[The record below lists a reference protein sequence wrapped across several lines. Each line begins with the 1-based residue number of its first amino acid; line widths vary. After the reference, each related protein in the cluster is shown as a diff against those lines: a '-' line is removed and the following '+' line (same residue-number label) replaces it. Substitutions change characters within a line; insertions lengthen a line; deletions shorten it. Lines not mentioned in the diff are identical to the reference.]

1 MSERITKKELAEKLN
16 ISRPTLDK
24 YLENGFPTKITSL
37 FTHDEEY
44 ERIVLENEIRL
55 VEYKLKK
62 LREELDKL

>member
-24 YLENGFPTKITSL
+24 YLADGFPTKITNL
-37 FTHDEEY
+37 FTHDKEY

>member
-1 MSERITKKELAEKLN
+1 MSERITKKEVAEKLN

-24 YLENGFPTKITSL
+24 YLADGFPTKITNL
-37 FTHDEEY
+37 FTYDKEY